1 MLQLY
6 NCYQNENWF
15 SELHMIFLTAYPK
28 VKYIQHCAT
37 GGWVEWWFFFQ
48 REMGAVLRTSG
59 SRVRRGVTWRT
70 AMAYHYRKT
79 HYDLS
84 NIKLELYCFLVLE
97 FRIVTTGPLRS
108 MPSCI
113 AICWTP
119 WAWPRP
125 FIHSEFSRVP
135 THRHGF
141 IHPFTSRTFFFRTSR
156 DAPSCFFGLIRSWI
170 SMARSIACSYS
181 VSFPHG

>member
-1 MLQLY
+1 
-6 NCYQNENWF
+6 
-15 SELHMIFLTAYPK
+15 
-28 VKYIQHCAT
+28 
-37 GGWVEWWFFFQ
+37 
-48 REMGAVLRTSG
+48 MGAVLRTSG

-70 AMAYHYRKT
+70 AMSYHYRKT

-141 IHPFTSRTFFFRTSR
+141 IHPFTSNLLLPYVSWWPVLLLRSHSLM
-156 DAPSCFFGLIRSWI
+156 DKHGPINCLLILGLIPTWI
-170 SMARSIACSYS
+170 SMTRSNYLLILQLDSRRQEPYLGS
-181 VSFPHG
+181 LI